1 MTMFNDDKGWLA
13 LTFLMYG
20 LSCGIIG
27 MAAIYSL
34 VLRHYNKQ
42 QVFLLYFFMQISI
55 FVMLINTTGI
65 FYASTLWFGRDA
77 RYYDSVIVSSTI
89 LAFLFGRSFLNTKKH
104 LPKIHLIL
112 NICVALLLVE
122 LAFTVAFKRVIT
134 EYIPFFVFLLFLLFS
149 AFVRYRQGFRP
160 TLFFLLG
167 WSALIASVAL
177 SELKLINLGFNPMF
191 IGFPVEAVLVAF
203 ALTYYIKE
211 IQDEKEAQ
219 KAVMIHQSRLAA
231 MGELLGNIAHQWRQP
246 ITNLSYIFMNIK
258 VTSPADHYVQSKT
271 NEGMRQLEF
280 MSDTIENF
288 SSFYKPD
295 TQKEFFSLKEQTLF
309 ALDIVRSELNS
320 HNIKAEFAVIQDS
333 DVLGY
338 KNQYVQVV
346 LNLLVNARDAL
357 LDMDKDDK
365 KINIRIDK
373 NLVKVQDNGGGIKE
387 DIMAKIF
394 DPHFSTK
401 PKNSG
406 IGLYMSKVIIENN
419 MNGSLD
425 VKNYE
430 FGVIFTI
437 AL

>member
-1 MTMFNDDKGWLA
+1 MTMFSDEKGWLA

-42 QVFLLYFFMQISI
+42 QLFLLYFFMQVGV

-65 FYASTLWFGRDA
+65 FYASTLWFGKDA
-77 RYYDSVIVSSTI
+77 RYYDSVIVSSTV
-89 LAFLFGRSFLNTKKH
+89 LAFLFSKSFLNTKKH
-104 LPKIHLIL
+104 LPKIHLL
-112 NICVALLLVE
+112 FNICVALLLVE

-134 EYIPFFVFLLFLLFS
+134 EYIPFFVFLLFLLFG
-149 AFVRYRQGFRP
+149 AFVRYRQGFKP
-160 TLFFLLG
+160 ALFFLLG
-167 WSALIASVAL
+167 WSALIVSVAL
-177 SELKLINLGFNPMF
+177 SEIKFVNFAFNTMF
-191 IGFPVEAVLVAF
+191 VGFPMEAILVAF

-231 MGELLGNIAHQWRQP
+231 IGELLGNIAHQWRQP

-258 VTSPADHYVQSKT
+258 ATTPADHYVQSKT
-271 NEGMRQLEF
+271 SEGMRQLEF
-280 MSDTIENF
+280 MSETIENF

-295 TQKEFFSLKEQTLF
+295 TQKEIFSLKEQTLF
-309 ALDIVRSELNS
+309 ALEIVGNELNS
-320 HNIKAEFAVIQDS
+320 RNIKVEFVVTQDGE
-333 DVLGY
+333 VFGY
-338 KNQYVQVV
+338 KNQYIQVV

-357 LDMDKDDK
+357 LDMDVGDK

-373 NLVKVQDNGGGIKE
+373 NLVEVQDNGGGIKE

-425 VKNYE
+425 AKNYE
-430 FGVIFTI
+430 SGAIFTI
-437 AL
+437 IF

>member
-1 MTMFNDDKGWLA
+1 
-13 LTFLMYG
+13 
-20 LSCGIIG
+20 
-27 MAAIYSL
+27 
-34 VLRHYNKQ
+34 
-42 QVFLLYFFMQISI
+42 
-55 FVMLINTTGI
+55 
-65 FYASTLWFGRDA
+65 
-77 RYYDSVIVSSTI
+77 
-89 LAFLFGRSFLNTKKH
+89 
-104 LPKIHLIL
+104 
-112 NICVALLLVE
+112 
-122 LAFTVAFKRVIT
+122 
-134 EYIPFFVFLLFLLFS
+134 
-149 AFVRYRQGFRP
+149 
-160 TLFFLLG
+160 
-167 WSALIASVAL
+167 
-177 SELKLINLGFNPMF
+177 
-191 IGFPVEAVLVAF
+191 
-203 ALTYYIKE
+203 
-211 IQDEKEAQ
+211 
-219 KAVMIHQSRLAA
+219 
-231 MGELLGNIAHQWRQP
+231 
-246 ITNLSYIFMNIK
+246 
-258 VTSPADHYVQSKT
+258 
-271 NEGMRQLEF
+271 MRQLEF

>member
-1 MTMFNDDKGWLA
+1 MFNDEKGWLA

-42 QVFLLYFFMQISI
+42 QVFLLYFFMQVGV

-77 RYYDSVIVSSTI
+77 VYYDLVFVYSTV
-89 LAFLFGRSFLNTKKH
+89 LAFLFSRSFLDTKKH
-104 LPKIHLIL
+104 LPKIHILL
-112 NICVALLLVE
+112 NICIALLLIE
-122 LAFTVAFKRVIT
+122 LAFTVTFKRVIT

-149 AFVRYRQGFRP
+149 AFVRLRQGFKP
-160 TLFFLLG
+160 ALFFLLG
-167 WSALIASVAL
+167 WSALIVSVAL
-177 SELKLINLGFNPMF
+177 SEVKSIKLDFNPMF
-191 IGFPVEAVLVAF
+191 VGFPIEAVLVAF

-219 KAVMIHQSRLAA
+219 KAVMIHQARLAS
-231 MGELLGNIAHQWRQP
+231 MGEMLGNIAHQWRQP

-258 VTSPADHYVQSKT
+258 ATTPAEQYIQLKT

-295 TQKEFFSLKEQTLF
+295 IKKETFALKEQTLR
-309 ALDIVRSELNS
+309 ALEIVRSELSNR
-320 HNIKAEFAVIQDS
+320 NIKVEFDVIS
-333 DVLGY
+333 DGEVFGY
-338 KNQYVQVV
+338 KNQYIQVV

-357 LDMDKDDK
+357 LDSDASDK
-365 KINIRIDK
+365 KIKIKIDK
-373 NLVKVQDNGGGIKE
+373 NWVEIQDNGGGIKE
-387 DIMAKIF
+387 DIMSKIF

-406 IGLYMSKVIIENN
+406 IGLYMSKIIIENN

-425 VKNYE
+425 AKNYE
-430 FGVIFTI
+430 SGAIFRI
-437 AL
+437 VF